1 MKPSILHKN
10 LMILASA
17 GSGKTFQLGNRVIGL
32 IGAEGVDPAK
42 IVALTFTRK
51 AAGEFADSVLTK
63 LAECAVD
70 SEKASRLCAEIG
82 REISFPET
90 LAKVVR
96 TLPRLQLG
104 TMDGFFARVVRGFQY
119 ELGLTGGTFELIEG
133 PKLEAA
139 LSDILVGVLG
149 DALADDGAEEFLHAF
164 RRATLGKEGQSVLA
178 SVEKFL
184 QSWHGWWK
192 DGWPMEAWGGDGV
205 FGELPAVEAW
215 EEQKGKLLSAL
226 RADESELKVIELIAA
241 FELHTIGSG
250 KVKELGKT
258 LFERMVEAVSGSGV
272 IEVMLGKKPIRFSPG
287 ASDRWRELFHF
298 LAACELSAAVSRTK
312 AVAALVSGLDAECE
326 RRLRRKGLLGFDD
339 VKVLMGQWVRSEEA
353 RLRREAVDFR
363 LDARYD
369 HWLLDEFQDTSRA
382 EWTGIVPLLD
392 EAATSEDGSVFVV
405 GDRKQAIYGWRGG
418 DVTLFDEVSNRYN
431 RDGSLGVRT
440 MPDSWRSCPA
450 VLDLVNVVCGDRAT
464 VSELFGDAMAARW
477 RWEDHVSAKP
487 TLTGESRV
495 EVVSKDDRS
504 DRLVELLREIG
515 VGERALTCG
524 VLVRTNTQV
533 REIASL
539 LREEG
544 FDVIE
549 EGRRRPLEDNAVGV
563 ALFHLIKWLADP
575 ADAFARE
582 LIAMSP
588 LSGIIEL
595 RFGEVWQKA
604 WEGLLE
610 DAQARGFATM
620 AESAIEPLWEGLS
633 EFSRRRAGD
642 VLAALAQFDAGG
654 ESSAR
659 EAARWLAGLEIAQ
672 SPGTAAVHVMTVHK
686 SKGLGFDVVILPE
699 IEDTQVPDR
708 GDFTIAKGVSSG
720 RKWLLEPPPSWV
732 RKLVPALAEAE
743 AQWADDQRYEAMCVL
758 YVALT
763 RAKRGL
769 YVLLPEPPKSRKSAE
784 AWSSPASWITRS
796 AASLDGPTIFQS
808 GDPGWFQS
816 VEARESRLQPEMPE
830 LGGAVPRR
838 ERSTPSDAKKSTGV
852 MIARSASGMK
862 FGSEVHEAFEQVGWV
877 DEQEA
882 RLPETDAG
890 RLVRELIGSWSL
902 RSMFERRGRLID
914 LHREQ
919 PFDVVVKGVWMSG
932 IIDRLHVHRESS
944 GRVTLVEVIDF
955 KTDAV
960 EQAEDLIERYA
971 GQLQMYRK
979 ALAVLHPDVRI
990 CCLLVSTRLGMVV
1003 ECL

>member
-1 MKPSILHKN
+1 
-10 LMILASA
+10 
-17 GSGKTFQLGNRVIGL
+17 
-32 IGAEGVDPAK
+32 
-42 IVALTFTRK
+42 
-51 AAGEFADSVLTK
+51 
-63 LAECAVD
+63 
-70 SEKASRLCAEIG
+70 
-82 REISFPET
+82 
-90 LAKVVR
+90 
-96 TLPRLQLG
+96 
-104 TMDGFFARVVRGFQY
+104 
-119 ELGLTGGTFELIEG
+119 
-133 PKLEAA
+133 
-139 LSDILVGVLG
+139 
-149 DALADDGAEEFLHAF
+149 
-164 RRATLGKEGQSVLA
+164 
-178 SVEKFL
+178 
-184 QSWHGWWK
+184 
-192 DGWPMEAWGGDGV
+192 
-205 FGELPAVEAW
+205 
-215 EEQKGKLLSAL
+215 
-226 RADESELKVIELIAA
+226 
-241 FELHTIGSG
+241 
-250 KVKELGKT
+250 
-258 LFERMVEAVSGSGV
+258 
-272 IEVMLGKKPIRFSPG
+272 
-287 ASDRWRELFHF
+287 
-298 LAACELSAAVSRTK
+298 VSRTK

-477 RWEDHVSAKP
+477 QWEDHVSAKP

-495 EVVSKDDRS
+495 EVVSKDERS

-595 RFGEVWQKA
+595 RFGEAWQKA

-672 SPGTAAVHVMTVHK
+672 SPGTAAVQVMTVHK

-890 RLVRELIGSWSL
+890 RLVRELIGSRSL

-960 EQAEDLIERYA
+960 EQAEDLVERYA